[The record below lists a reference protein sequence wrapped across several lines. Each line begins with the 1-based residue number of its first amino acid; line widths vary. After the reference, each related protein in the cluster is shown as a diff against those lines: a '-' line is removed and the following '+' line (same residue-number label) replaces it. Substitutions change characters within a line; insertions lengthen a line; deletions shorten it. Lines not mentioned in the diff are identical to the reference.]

1 MKGERTIELAPR
13 PASAGQARKL
23 VMRMLR
29 DADPTM
35 RDVGVLLTSELVTNA
50 LLYAN
55 SSISLHI
62 AETED
67 GYRIS
72 VTDSN
77 SQTVAPRR
85 VSPDATS
92 GRGLALVDRLSG
104 SWGVDLHGPDG
115 KEVWFEVPRAG

>member
-1 MKGERTIELAPR
+1 MKGERTVELEPR
-13 PASAGQARKL
+13 PASASQARKV

-29 DADPTM
+29 NADPTT

-62 AETED
+62 VETED
-67 GYRIS
+67 AYRIS

-77 SQTVAPRR
+77 SQSVAARR

-104 SWGVDLHGPDG
+104 SWGVDLREPDG
-115 KEVWFEVPRAG
+115 KEVWFEVPRAH